1 MIIPF
6 ERSQPIPAAGPSIRW
21 TDLALPFLLFLFVIL
36 ASLGCTGGSNRT
48 TGDHAGQP
56 NGKFIV
62 TPAVATVIAGQ
73 TQQFSA
79 VSPWGSGATWSVLP
93 ATGGSFSPNG
103 TFTAS
108 ATAGLYQI
116 VAMWNNDVRY
126 TATAS
131 VSVVP
136 PPLPAQMNPNLVQAF
151 GVRQTSNGGASR
163 NTPVVGEA
171 IPARTAATPSGTEQ
185 VRHGFDP
192 PVTH

>member
-1 MIIPF
+1 MTHPDYLA
-6 ERSQPIPAAGPSIRW
+6 RPSR
-21 TDLALPFLLFLFVIL
+21 LAFRLTALGALLL
-36 ASLGCTGGSNRT
+36 ASGCSGGGDRT
-48 TGDHAGQP
+48 PGDHAGQP
-56 NGKFIV
+56 NGKFTV

-73 TQQFSA
+73 TQRFSA
-79 VSPWGSGATWSVLP
+79 SSTWGSGAIWSVLP
-93 ATGGSFSPNG
+93 ASGGSFDASG

-108 ATAGLYQI
+108 ATAGQYQI

-126 TATAS
+126 TATAI

-151 GVRQTSNGGASR
+151 GVRQASGSGTTR

-171 IPARTAATPSGTEQ
+171 VPSRTAATPGSTAQ

-192 PVTH
+192 PVSH